1 MKGII
6 LAGGSG
12 TRLNPLTSVVSK
24 QLLPVFDKPLVYYPL
39 STLISMGIRE
49 ILVISSPDQIS
60 SFTSLLG
67 NGSRIGIDLSY
78 ATQDHPKGIAEAL
91 IIGEDFI
98 NGDNCAL
105 ILGDNI
111 FISDILTPQLVKNF
125 VSGAHIFTTVV
136 EDPERYGVLQEENG
150 QPVQI
155 IEKPETFISNQAVTG
170 LYFYDEDAV
179 ERCKNLKPS
188 KRNEL
193 EITELNQLYLAE
205 KKLHATHLGNSAIW
219 MDAGTFDSLQG
230 SSNCI
235 SSMQKRLG
243 RPVGSPEYASFIAGF
258 ISKEAMLEHLNIFPA
273 NDYYSLLKRSIN
285 N

>member
-39 STLISMGIRE
+39 STLISMGISE
-49 ILVISSPDQIS
+49 ILIISSPEQIS

-67 NGSRIGIDLSY
+67 NGSRIGIDISY
-78 ATQDHPKGIAEAL
+78 ATQDQPKGIAEAL

-98 NGDNCAL
+98 EGDNCAL

-111 FISDILTPQLVKNF
+111 FISDILTPQLVRNF
-125 VSGAHIFTTVV
+125 VSGAHIFTTAV
-136 EDPERYGVLQEENG
+136 EDPYRYGVLREENG
-150 QPVQI
+150 QPAQI
-155 IEKPETFISNQAVTG
+155 IEKPDTFVSNQAVTG

-179 ERCKNLKPS
+179 EMCKNLTPS

-193 EITELNQLYLAE
+193 EITELNQLYLVD
-205 KKLHATHLGNSAIW
+205 KKLRATHLGNSAIW
-219 MDAGTFDSLQG
+219 MDAGTFDSLQD

-243 RPVGSPEYASFIAGF
+243 KPVGSPEYSSFIAGF
-258 ISKEAMLEHLNIFPA
+258 TSKEAILEDLSTCPT
-273 NDYYSLLKRSIN
+273 NDYYSLLKKSIN
-285 N
+285 D